1 LLFLEAQKD
10 ACRCSRFAFFC
21 LSGVPSREVV
31 SGTMIATDGTETRVD
46 MYRVAD
52 VLTPGFTRSWH
63 EAVAIVQEVASQLV
77 PGAAVPAADDLQLD
91 VDGTLQLGFGP
102 DTVQDPVTALA
113 SLLQDLLQGVDAPPG
128 LRDLA
133 ADNSKLPPACSS
145 VESFQRALAFYER
158 PVRSNDLQAIVS
170 RLRGGA
176 PPAPAEG
183 EFERLREKVAARAE
197 AEVQPEKRQPNAA
210 RRRRGAAAGAV
221 VVALGITAAIAPYAR
236 SGALGAPGAWT
247 DRIQQRLADTISGAL
262 NHSAGDAAGAEPLP
276 AEAHGGTAGNSPV
289 ASGGATRPTAGN
301 ASPRGKLAR
310 TPIIVPAVSGHSAS
324 AVRGPVPSEPF
335 LEIPGIPMVDPS
347 AVLARAGSDGTIE
360 PAGLITYSPADRD
373 VQPPR
378 LSRPQLPREPAPGAT
393 TGYFDV
399 IVSELGAVE
408 QVKLVSPARRFEERM
423 LTAAAKA
430 WTFTPA
436 RRHGEPV
443 RYRMRIAIILPSQ
456 P

>member
-1 LLFLEAQKD
+1 
-10 ACRCSRFAFFC
+10 
-21 LSGVPSREVV
+21 
-31 SGTMIATDGTETRVD
+31 

-77 PGAAVPAADDLQLD
+77 PGAAVPGPDDLLLD
-91 VDGTLQLGFGP
+91 TDGTLQLGFGP
-102 DTVQDPVTALA
+102 DTVQEPVSALA

-128 LRDLA
+128 LRDVA
-133 ADNSKLPPACSS
+133 TDNAKVPPACSS

-158 PVRSNDLQAIVS
+158 PVRSDDLQAIAA
-170 RLRGGA
+170 RLRGGPPPVA
-176 PPAPAEG
+176 PQV
-183 EFERLREKVAARAE
+183 EFERLREKVAARAD
-197 AEVQPEKRQPNAA
+197 ADVQPEKRQPAA
-210 RRRRGAAAGAV
+210 RRRRAAAAAAAA
-221 VVALGITAAIAPYAR
+221 VALAITAAIAAYAR
-236 SGALGAPGAWT
+236 SGGLGGSAAWT
-247 DRIQQRLADTISGAL
+247 DRLEARLADTISGAL
-262 NHSAGDAAGAEPLP
+262 NHVGAGDSAEAAEPLS
-276 AEAHGGTAGNSPV
+276 AEAPGGIAVDGRTARAGGTAAAG
-289 ASGGATRPTAGN
+289 GN
-301 ASPRGKLAR
+301 AAARGRLAR
-310 TPIIVPAVSGHSAS
+310 TPIVVPAGSSDVSVAPIAS
-324 AVRGPVPSEPF
+324 GPF

-347 AVLARAGSDGTIE
+347 AVLAHAGSQGAIE
-360 PAGLITYSPADRD
+360 PGGLITYSPADRD
-373 VQPPR
+373 VQPPS

-399 IVSELGAVE
+399 IVSEQGDVE

-430 WTFTPA
+430 WTFAPA

>member
-1 LLFLEAQKD
+1 
-10 ACRCSRFAFFC
+10 
-21 LSGVPSREVV
+21 
-31 SGTMIATDGTETRVD
+31 

-77 PGAAVPAADDLQLD
+77 PGAAVPGPDDLLLD
-91 VDGTLQLGFGP
+91 KNGTLELGFGP

-133 ADNSKLPPACSS
+133 IDNSKLPPACSS
-145 VESFQRALAFYER
+145 PETFQRALAFYER
-158 PVRSNDLQAIVS
+158 PVRSNDLQAIVE
-170 RLRGGA
+170 RLRGGP

-197 AEVQPEKRQPNAA
+197 AEVEPGKRQQNAA
-210 RRRRGAAAGAV
+210 RPRRAAAAV
-221 VVALGITAAIAPYAR
+221 SGVLALGITAAIAAYAR
-236 SGALGAPGAWT
+236 SGGLVAAGAWT
-247 DRIQQRLADTISGAL
+247 DRVEQRLADTISGVL
-262 NHSAGDAAGAEPLP
+262 NHAGPGETGASAEPLT
-276 AEAHGGTAGNSPV
+276 AEVPGTAV
-289 ASGGATRPTAGN
+289 GGRPTTAGRTAATAGN
-301 ASPRGKLAR
+301 ASPDGRLVR
-310 TPIIVPAVSGHSAS
+310 TPIVAPAAPGDPAKALLKALPS
-324 AVRGPVPSEPF
+324 GPV

-347 AVLARAGSDGTIE
+347 AVLARAGLEGTLG
-360 PAGLITYSPADRD
+360 PGGLVTYSPADRD

-399 IVSELGAVE
+399 IVTEQGDVE
-408 QVKLVSPARRFEERM
+408 QVKLVSPSRRFEERM

-436 RRHGEPV
+436 RRRGEAV

>member
-1 LLFLEAQKD
+1 
-10 ACRCSRFAFFC
+10 
-21 LSGVPSREVV
+21 
-31 SGTMIATDGTETRVD
+31 
-46 MYRVAD
+46 
-52 VLTPGFTRSWH
+52 
-63 EAVAIVQEVASQLV
+63 
-77 PGAAVPAADDLQLD
+77 
-91 VDGTLQLGFGP
+91 
-102 DTVQDPVTALA
+102 
-113 SLLQDLLQGVDAPPG
+113 
-128 LRDLA
+128 
-133 ADNSKLPPACSS
+133 

-170 RLRGGA
+170 RLRGGG

-197 AEVQPEKRQPNAA
+197 AEVQPRKRQPNAA
-210 RRRRGAAAGAV
+210 RRRRSAAAGAV

-236 SGALGAPGAWT
+236 SGGLGAPGAWT
-247 DRIQQRLADTISGAL
+247 DRIQQRLADTSSGAL
-262 NHSAGDAAGAEPLP
+262 NHVGAGDGETAVEPFT
-276 AEAHGGTAGNSPV
+276 AEAPGSTAGDTRV
-289 ASGGATRPTAGN
+289 TTGGAARPRAGN
-301 ASPRGKLAR
+301 ASTGGRLVR
-310 TPIIVPAVSGHSAS
+310 TPIVVPAASGDA
-324 AVRGPVPSEPF
+324 AKALVNPRPSEPF
-335 LEIPGIPMVDPS
+335 LEIPGIPMVDPA
-347 AVLARAGSDGTIE
+347 AVLARGGSEGTIQ
-360 PAGLITYSPADRD
+360 PVGLITYSPADRD

-408 QVKLVSPARRFEERM
+408 QVKLVSPARRYEERM